1 MIQAPSSIIMIRPHN
16 FHPNPM
22 SAQDNS
28 FQKDI
33 DPEHYRQIAQTAYE
47 EVSKA
52 AEILESLDI
61 TVHLFEDE
69 GKETPDSVFPNNWF
83 STHNNGT
90 IVTYPMFIP
99 NRRNERRND
108 IINLLKTNYKVHKS
122 IDYSVLEQD
131 NIFLEGTGAMVLDH
145 VNNIAYVAHSKRA
158 NKTAFHKFCSDLS
171 YHPIFFNAQ
180 DKSGKAVYHTN
191 VMMCIASDFA
201 LIALDMIPN
210 KEERLRVLH
219 SLEQSGKDIIILS
232 EEQIFQFAGNAI
244 ELTGSNGRNLIL
256 SETSYHALHNDQIE
270 RIAAHTHLLPI
281 NVKTIEMAGG
291 SIRCMIAAVHL
302 KPLKVRA

>member
-1 MIQAPSSIIMIRPHN
+1 MTQAPSNIIMIRPHN

-22 SAQDNS
+22 SAQDNG
-28 FQKDI
+28 FQQDI
-33 DPEHYRQIAQTAYE
+33 EPKHYKKIAQTAYE
-47 EVSKA
+47 EVSIA
-52 AEILESLDI
+52 AEILESIDI
-61 TVHLFEDE
+61 TVHLFEDK
-69 GKETPDSVFPNNWF
+69 GIETPDSVFPNNWF
-83 STHNNGT
+83 STHSDGT
-90 IVTYPMFIP
+90 IITYPMFIP
-99 NRRNERRND
+99 NRRKERRND
-108 IINLLKTNYKVHKS
+108 VINLLKAEYEVYKS

-131 NIFLEGTGAMVLDH
+131 NIYLEGTGAMVLDH
-145 VNNIAYVAHSKRA
+145 VNKIAYAARSNRA
-158 NKTAFHKFCSDLS
+158 NESAFHKYCSDLS
-171 YHPIFFNAQ
+171 YQPIFFNAQ
-180 DKSGKAVYHTN
+180 DQSGKAVYHTN

-210 KEERLRVLH
+210 EEERLNVLH
-219 SLEQSGKDIIILS
+219 SLKQSGKEIIILS

-256 SETSYHALHNDQIE
+256 SQTSYHALHKDQIE
-270 RIAAHTHLLPI
+270 RIAEHAHLLPI